1 MATLDQ
7 IRAQLIAADHPELPA
22 GHPHIREDG
31 RPVRYGP
38 GKKYWYSIHAV
49 EKDGRIIGYIGA
61 FGCWA
66 GNDSGAQKFQWQGE
80 ALAPEALAAAKARR
94 EAVAA
99 DEERKRQHAAK
110 LAANRARD
118 QWQRA
123 HDEGTSAYL
132 ERKQITSEGVR
143 FASDGDVLVPMFRY
157 DDGYRL
163 VGLQKI
169 TPTGAKRFNKGME
182 KKGAL
187 FLLGDLNA
195 DSKVVQI
202 AEGYATARSIR
213 MATDSAVPVM
223 VCFDAGGIMDAA
235 CYLRATYP
243 ETHVMVCADDDWM
256 IERRLYDHLADEFG
270 YRDAFEIG
278 GEPILVQARKTWYR
292 VRAARETDAHGV
304 ETLVMTFGN
313 DVMPERTR
321 CFENA
326 GLKYAFEAV
335 AAIGN
340 ASVVFPRFTGR
351 GERKLTDFND
361 LHVEEGLHV
370 VKSQIATAL
379 LVEMAASGTDHARS
393 SHLAVVAEAVDPLY
407 EQAVEF
413 VCKSHAA
420 SVSKVQRHLRIGY
433 NRAARLLEAMERA
446 GVVSPES
453 DSGKRSVL
461 RPAATSAGAGNN
473 NGGGDWPGVETENGA
488 YTWEQRLRRTDRFAL
503 KPDLDNVVDILTH
516 SDQWRGVLGYEAFS
530 QKVHK
535 LDRPP
540 YEGGDV
546 GEWIEHDDVLLTDW
560 FGRTWSITPR
570 RDVIC
575 DAVAT
580 VARRNTYHVVLDY
593 LRGLVWDQK
602 PRVRTWLVDYLG
614 VQDTQYARAV
624 GYKWLLGAVGRVME
638 PGCKMDNVLIL
649 EGPQDAGKSRSI
661 KMLFGEEWSME
672 ANINLNDSDAVEV
685 LGGKW
690 AIELAELDALNKSD
704 SAAAKRWITTQ
715 ADVYRPKYARRA
727 VRVPRQFVVVGTVN
741 LDAYLKDET
750 GNRRYWPV
758 RVMPWIALA
767 SLRSDRDQIWAE
779 AFAMYQEWAAEN
791 AEAGGE
797 LPTPWQVLGEE
808 KPMFEIEQ
816 AARYEGDMYE
826 SLIAEFVQGRESVTM
841 EDIALDCIKLETSK
855 VTKAEQRRIGAA
867 MKALGW
873 ERKRETKGARRW
885 YYVPASAPA
894 SPASTA
900 RSQSTESDDDAPL

>member
-22 GHPHIREDG
+22 NHPHIREDG

-49 EKDGRIIGYIGA
+49 EKSGRVIGYIGA
-61 FGCWA
+61 FGCWS

-80 ALAPEALAAAKARR
+80 TLAPEDLAAAKARQ
-94 EAVAA
+94 ESVAA
-99 DEERKRQHAAK
+99 EEERKRQSAAK

-118 QWQRA
+118 QWQHAR
-123 HDEGTSAYL
+123 DEGASAYL
-132 ERKQITSEGVR
+132 DRKQITPEGVR
-143 FASDGDVLVPMFRY
+143 FADDGDVLVPMFRY
-157 DDGYRL
+157 DDAYRL

-187 FLLGDLNA
+187 FLLGDLSA

-213 MATDSAVPVM
+213 MATDGAVPVM

-235 CYLRATYP
+235 RYLRATYP
-243 ETHVMVCADDDWM
+243 DVHVMVCADDDWQ

-270 YRDAFEIG
+270 YTDAFEIG

-292 VRAARETDAHGV
+292 LRATRETNAHGV
-304 ETLVMTFGN
+304 ESIALTFGN
-313 DVMPERTR
+313 DVLPERTR
-321 CFENA
+321 RFENA
-326 GLKYAFEAV
+326 GLKYAFEAA

-340 ASVVFPRFTGR
+340 ASVVYPRFTGR

-361 LHVEEGLHV
+361 LQVEEGLHV
-370 VKSQIATAL
+370 VKSQIASAL
-379 LVEMAASGTDHARS
+379 LHELAAHDAVDTPR
-393 SHLAVVAEAVDPLY
+393 LAVVEPLVDPLY
-407 EQAVEF
+407 DKAVEH
-413 VCKSHAA
+413 VRTSGSAA
-420 SVSKVQRHLRIGY
+420 AGKLQRALQIGHH
-433 NRAARLLEAMERA
+433 RAERLLEALEQA
-446 GVVSPES
+446 GIVSALSETGRRTVARLAS
-453 DSGKRSVL
+453 
-461 RPAATSAGAGNN
+461 TSAGAASVGSM
-473 NGGGDWPGVETENGA
+473 DDDHENGA
-488 YTWEQRLRRTDRFAL
+488 YTWEQRLRRTDRGAL
-503 KPDLDNVVDILTH
+503 KPDLDNVIDILTH
-516 SDQWRGVLGYEAFS
+516 SDRWKGVLGYEEFS
-530 QKVHK
+530 QKVRK
-535 LDRPP
+535 LKAPP
-540 YEGGDV
+540 YDGGVD

-560 FGRTWSITPR
+560 FGRSWSITPR

-575 DAVAT
+575 DAVAA
-580 VARRNTYHVVLDY
+580 VARRNSYHVVLNY
-593 LRGLVWDQK
+593 LRALTWDNK

-614 VQDTQYARAV
+614 VEDTPYARAV
-624 GYKWLLGAVGRVME
+624 SYKWLLGAVGRVMA

-758 RVMPWIALA
+758 RVKPWIALA
-767 SLRSDRDQIWAE
+767 ALRSDREQIWAE
-779 AFAMYQEWAAEN
+779 AYAMYCEWAREN

-797 LPTPWQVLGEE
+797 LPTPWQVLNEE
-808 KPMFEIEQ
+808 KPLFEAEQ
-816 AARYEGDMYE
+816 AARYEGDVYE
-826 SLIAEFVQGRESVTM
+826 SVILGFLQHRPRVTM
-841 EDIALDCIKLETSK
+841 EEIAFDCLKIETSK
-855 VTKAEQRRIGAA
+855 ITKPEQRRIGAS

-873 ERKRETKGARRW
+873 ERKRESTGARRW
-885 YYVPASAPA
+885 YYVPPEEPAVRNPPPGRAAPA
-894 SPASTA
+894 ADG
-900 RSQSTESDDDAPL
+900 SDDDAPL